1 MIGRCCLLVVLIIVL
16 TPSRS
21 PPMPPGNDRS
31 ATLARSIPKSFGRRN
46 RLLVAWI
53 APRPRS
59 RRQETFSK
67 SCRANSGREPDASTS
82 APESLRKAAARLESE
97 LESLQLDAAG
107 GAARTEALEKT
118 IQEVVVRGQEAAKR
132 DEVAAEYATVVA
144 SREKALRTPSAR
156 RPGQHF

>member
-1 MIGRCCLLVVLIIVL
+1 
-16 TPSRS
+16 
-21 PPMPPGNDRS
+21 MPPGNDRS

-67 SCRANSGREPDASTS
+67 SCRANSGAGPDASTS
-82 APESLRKAAARLESE
+82 RPESLRKAAARLESE
-97 LESLQLDAAG
+97 LESLQLDAG
-107 GAARTEALEKT
+107 GWRSADGSPGET

-144 SREKALRTPSAR
+144 SREKALKNAEALVAQGSI
-156 RPGQHF
+156 F